1 MSSTRGRRPTIDD
14 VAREAGVSRGTVSRV
29 LNGGHWVSEPA
40 REQVERAIRATG
52 YRPNPHARSLATS
65 RTGSVGFLLNE
76 SYERFFADPNFLL
89 ILRSCADALAAQG
102 MMLIMIMADSKE
114 ERRRASDYITGGHVD
129 GVLVVSSHRDSSE
142 FLATI
147 LEAQLPVVAA
157 GIPLGFEDRVAYVGA
172 DDEGGARAMMEHLRA
187 SGRTRI
193 AHLAGPQ
200 DTSGG
205 TGRLKAYREA
215 QGDAFDPAWVAYGDY
230 SRGSGMAAMAELLE
244 RGIDMDAVLC
254 ANDAMAAGALDV
266 LHERGI
272 DVPGR
277 IAVAGF
283 DDATLA
289 SQTAPPLTT
298 VRQPFDRVGEEMVRL
313 LLDEIA
319 GRAAAQVTLRTEL
332 VVRESA

>member
-1 MSSTRGRRPTIDD
+1 MSTTRGRRPTIDD

-40 REQVERAIRATG
+40 REQVERAIRSTG
-52 YRPNPHARSLATS
+52 YRVNPHARSLATS
-65 RTGSVGFLLNE
+65 RTGSIGFLLNE
-76 SYERFFADPNFLL
+76 SYERFFADPNFLR
-89 ILRSCADALAAQG
+89 ILRSCADVLAQHG
-102 MMLIMIMADSKE
+102 MTLIMIMAESIE
-114 ERRRASDYITGGHVD
+114 ERKRASEYTTGGHVD
-129 GVLVVSSHRDSSE
+129 GVLVVSSHRDSQE

-147 LEAQLPVVAA
+147 LDAQLPVVAA

-172 DDEGGARAMMEHLRA
+172 DDEGGARNMMEHLA
-187 SGRTRI
+187 STGRTRI
-193 AHLAGPQ
+193 AHVAGPQ

-205 TGRLKAYREA
+205 TGRLAAYRQARGES
-215 QGDAFDPAWVAYGDY
+215 FDESWVAYGDY
-230 SRGSGMAAMAELLE
+230 SRSSGAAAMAELLD
-244 RGIDMDAVLC
+244 RGLDMDAVFC
-254 ANDAMAAGALDV
+254 ANDAMAAGALEV
-266 LHERGI
+266 LSARGVE
-272 DVPGR
+272 VPGR

-283 DDATLA
+283 DDASVA
-289 SQTAPPLTT
+289 SETHPPLTT

>member
-52 YRPNPHARSLATS
+52 YRVNPHARSLATS

-89 ILRSCADALAAQG
+89 IVRSCADALAAQG
-102 MMLIMIMADSKE
+102 MTLIMIMADSKE

-129 GVLVVSSHRDSSE
+129 GVLVVSSHRDSQE
-142 FLATI
+142 FLGTI
-147 LEAQLPVVAA
+147 IDAQLPVVSA
-157 GIPLGFEDRVAYVGA
+157 GIPLGFEDRVAYVTA
-172 DDEGGARAMMEHLRA
+172 DDEGGARAMMDYLA
-187 SGRTRI
+187 GTGRTRI

-205 TGRLKAYREA
+205 TGRLEAYRVA
-215 QGDAFDPAWVAYGDY
+215 RGDAFDESWVAYGDY
-230 SRGSGMAAMAELLE
+230 SRESGAAAMAELLA
-244 RGIDMDAVLC
+244 RGIDLDAVFC
-254 ANDAMAAGALDV
+254 ANDLMAAGALDV
-266 LHERGI
+266 LHDRGI
-272 DVPGR
+272 AVPGT

-283 DDATLA
+283 DDSKGAMET
-289 SQTAPPLTT
+289 SPPLTT
-298 VRQPFDRVGEEMVRL
+298 VRQPFDRVSEEMVRL

-319 GRAAAQVTLRTEL
+319 GRSAAQVTLRTEV